1 LPDAAPLTAAE
12 GGRQVERA
20 HRSHVQEFYDYYAG
34 ELSVAAVNQA
44 LRAWELTYNTVRP
57 HRALKLKSPLSYLRA
72 EHPERAPPV
81 SNVLN
86 SYKPLP
92 FAARNTMIRVMPAL
106 EGFNIIHRAG
116 DQAQRGART
125 DVSAG
130 GVPRFVIPIIGAII
144 SPAGRGLGPQTRK
157 GLGAKLF
164 SGGARCSRTRF

>member
-86 SYKPLP
+86 SYTRLHGLTASGIIGRLQPVP
-92 FAARNTMIRVMPAL
+92 PTRSGEWGPA
-106 EGFNIIHRAG
+106 
-116 DQAQRGART
+116 
-125 DVSAG
+125 SAG
-130 GVPRFVIPIIGAII
+130 
-144 SPAGRGLGPQTRK
+144 
-157 GLGAKLF
+157 
-164 SGGARCSRTRF
+164 SGWGG